1 LPKHPFRTGIDGHR
15 LRARF
20 MELEPSRNEGAVVVL
35 DDMTELELQAQK
47 MKLASL
53 GLLTANLAH
62 EIRNPLSAIRHA
74 AGLLKED
81 AHDAMSSKLTRII
94 DDNAV
99 RLNGLV
105 EDVLS
110 LNRRDRMNRTEVELE
125 TYLPG
130 FVHEYALRENL
141 PEGVMTLQM
150 SRQALACIDT
160 GHLEQILWNLMRN
173 AWRYCS
179 RSAGSIRIRLI
190 ASEEYTDIEI
200 INDGPAISPDVQSH
214 LFEPFYTTDNQGTG
228 LGLYIARELAE
239 ANGAALRYVDN
250 PDGALFRLRCP
261 LPPC

>member
-1 LPKHPFRTGIDGHR
+1 
-15 LRARF
+15 

-35 DDMTELELQAQK
+35 EDMTELEMQAQR

-74 AGLLKED
+74 AGLLREF
-81 AHDAMSSKLTRII
+81 AQDAMTSKLTRII
-94 DDNAV
+94 DTNVV

-110 LNRRDRMNRTEVELE
+110 LNRRDRMQRGEIDLTLF
-125 TYLPG
+125 LPA
-130 FVHEYALRENL
+130 FIQDYEQRESL
-141 PEGVMTLQM
+141 PVGVMTVDLK
-150 SRQALACIDT
+150 AAEHVCFDA
-160 GHLEQILWNLMRN
+160 GHLEQILWNLIRN
-173 AWRYCS
+173 AWRYCL
-179 RSAGSIRIRLI
+179 RQPGSILIRLNMN
-190 ASEEYTDIEI
+190 AGQAEIEI
-200 INDGPAISPDVQSH
+200 INDGPPIKPDVQAH

-239 ANGAALRYVDN
+239 ANSAVLRYVDI

-261 LPPC
+261 LAPC